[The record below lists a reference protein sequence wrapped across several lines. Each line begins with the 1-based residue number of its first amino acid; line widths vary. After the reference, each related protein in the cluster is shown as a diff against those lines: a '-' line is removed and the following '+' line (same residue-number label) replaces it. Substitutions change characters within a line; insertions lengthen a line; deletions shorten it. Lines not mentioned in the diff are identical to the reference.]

1 MKHIFNEEQQNKAAF
16 ICSNPIA
23 RLSEL
28 YRSEVE
34 NLAII
39 WCYYSGKIEG
49 NSYTYVETETLLK
62 DQITSLK
69 KYEDAEILIT
79 LHNTFTTEL
88 EYIKERNSKEIDKST
103 LFRVYQSISAGLV
116 PDEESEHLR
125 NRPVCVSG
133 IEYTPTK
140 ELHKISE
147 KLDEILHQQEQYT
160 NPLERAVYLHCNI
173 AQLQPFANKNK
184 HASRMI
190 ESIVLM
196 NADIIPVY
204 SLRETDILNYKKGVL
219 FFCEIL
225 FKNSI

>member
-69 KYEDAEILIT
+69 RYEDAEILIN

-88 EYIKERNSKEIDKST
+88 EYIKEINSK
-103 LFRVYQSISAGLV
+103 
-116 PDEESEHLR
+116 
-125 NRPVCVSG
+125 
-133 IEYTPTK
+133 
-140 ELHKISE
+140 E
-147 KLDEILHQQEQYT
+147 KLDEILYQQEQYT
-160 NPLERAVYLHCNI
+160 NPLERAVYLW
-173 AQLQPFANKNK
+173 AK
-184 HASRMI
+184 HPAPYPPCGGRFPSTRPQTVLTCLHVYGFPLVI
-190 ESIVLM
+190 LLFTIVL
-196 NADIIPVY
+196 NH
-204 SLRETDILNYKKGVL
+204 
-219 FFCEIL
+219 
-225 FKNSI
+225 

>member
-69 KYEDAEILIT
+69 RYEDAEILIN

-88 EYIKERNSKEIDKST
+88 EYIKEINSK
-103 LFRVYQSISAGLV
+103 
-116 PDEESEHLR
+116 
-125 NRPVCVSG
+125 
-133 IEYTPTK
+133 
-140 ELHKISE
+140 E
-147 KLDEILHQQEQYT
+147 KLDEILYQQEQYT

-219 FFCEIL
+219 FFCETGEYSLYADYFLNRQIERI
-225 FKNSI
+225 KEIEE

>member
-69 KYEDAEILIT
+69 RYEDAEILIN

-88 EYIKERNSKEIDKST
+88 EYIKEINSK
-103 LFRVYQSISAGLV
+103 
-116 PDEESEHLR
+116 
-125 NRPVCVSG
+125 
-133 IEYTPTK
+133 
-140 ELHKISE
+140 E
-147 KLDEILHQQEQYT
+147 KLDEILYQQEQYT

-204 SLRETDILNYKKGVL
+204 SLRETDILNYKKGL
-219 FFCEIL
+219 ISFLRNWRIFPIC
-225 FKNSI
+225 

>member
-39 WCYYSGKIEG
+39 WCYYSGKI
-49 NSYTYVETETLLK
+49 
-62 DQITSLK
+62 
-69 KYEDAEILIT
+69 DAEILIT

-219 FFCEIL
+219 FFCETGEYSLYADYFLNRQIERI
-225 FKNSI
+225 KEIEE

>member
-1 MKHIFNEEQQNKAAF
+1 MKISSRSSHAYMKDLSSPYSRISKLFSNFVSMKLKPKQHLEYMKHIFNQEQQNKAAF

-69 KYEDAEILIT
+69 RYEDAEILIN

-88 EYIKERNSKEIDKST
+88 EYIKEINSK
-103 LFRVYQSISAGLV
+103 
-116 PDEESEHLR
+116 
-125 NRPVCVSG
+125 
-133 IEYTPTK
+133 
-140 ELHKISE
+140 E
-147 KLDEILHQQEQYT
+147 KLDEILYQQEQYT

-204 SLRETDILNYKKGVL
+204 SLRETDILNYKKGL
-219 FFCEIL
+219 ISFLRNWRIFPIC
-225 FKNSI
+225 

>member
-69 KYEDAEILIT
+69 EYEDAEILIT

-140 ELHKISE
+140 ELHRISE
-147 KLDEILHQQEQYT
+147 NLDEILHQQ
-160 NPLERAVYLHCNI
+160 
-173 AQLQPFANKNK
+173 AQ
-184 HASRMI
+184 
-190 ESIVLM
+190 
-196 NADIIPVY
+196 
-204 SLRETDILNYKKGVL
+204 
-219 FFCEIL
+219 
-225 FKNSI
+225 